1 MPIDWDNFESDL
13 NDAIDDSVTITDAK
27 LAAKVSSVTRMTDE
41 EISEFFPEPADLQ
54 RLTKLMKI
62 VKSAEDQNTKVNKIV
77 ENTEEFADII
87 VTLLNKFV

>member
-1 MPIDWDNFESDL
+1 MPIDWDNFETDL

-41 EISEFFPEPADLQ
+41 EISEFFPVPADLQ

-87 VTLLNKFV
+87 VTLLDKFV